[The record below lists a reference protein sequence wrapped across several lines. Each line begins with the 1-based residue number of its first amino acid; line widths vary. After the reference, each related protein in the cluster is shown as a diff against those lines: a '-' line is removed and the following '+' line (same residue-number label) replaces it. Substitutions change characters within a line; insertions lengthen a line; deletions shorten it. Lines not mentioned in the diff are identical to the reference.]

1 MYIISISIRLVV
13 ALTVVKDDTKLA
25 DDITEEGKA

>member
-1 MYIISISIRLVV
+1 V

-25 DDITEEGKA
+25 DDITEEGKTWTKFV